1 MEHLQAYRAAG
12 GGKHR
17 ASKKFGISVVS
28 RRLLI
33 AAAVLFAAGIA
44 NSESKAQSGPF
55 APLAGSWSGAG
66 TVTLDDGSTERIR
79 CRARYAPIG
88 PTMEMSLTCASD
100 AYKFNLG
107 ANVRAEGGAI
117 AGSWSEASRN
127 ISGSLQGRGAGGNYE
142 LVASHRRL
150 QRQHLAEDVRQQAER
165 HDARGQPVPRR
176 QHLAVALR
184 RTALSQKP
192 RQFRRGF
199 FIRFMRSA
207 RTP

>member
-17 ASKKFGISVVS
+17 ASKKFGTGVLS

-33 AAAVLFAAGIA
+33 AAAVLFAASVA
-44 NSESKAQSGPF
+44 NTESKAQSGPF

-79 CRARYAPIG
+79 CRAKYAPIG

-127 ISGSLQGRGAGGNYE
+127 ISGSLQGRGAGGTYE
-142 LVASHRRL
+142 LVAS
-150 QRQHLAEDVRQQAER
+150 
-165 HDARGQPVPRR
+165 
-176 QHLAVALR
+176 
-184 RTALSQKP
+184 TAGFNANISLKTSGNKQSVTM
-192 RQFRRGF
+192 RADSQFRGANISLSR
-199 FIRFMRSA
+199 
-207 RTP
+207 

>member
-17 ASKKFGISVVS
+17 ANKKFGTSVLS

-33 AAAVLFAAGIA
+33 AAALVFAASLA
-44 NSESKAQSGPF
+44 NTESKAQSGPF

-79 CRARYAPIG
+79 CRAKYAPIG

-107 ANVRAEGGAI
+107 ANVRSEGSAI
-117 AGSWSEASRN
+117 TGSWSEASRN
-127 ISGSLQGRGAGGNYE
+127 ISGSLQGRGGGGNYE
-142 LVASHRRL
+142 LVAST
-150 QRQHLAEDVRQQAER
+150 AGFNANI
-165 HDARGQPVPRR
+165 
-176 QHLAVALR
+176 ALKTSGNKQNVTMR
-184 RTALSQKP
+184 ADS
-192 RQFRRGF
+192 QFRGANISLSR
-199 FIRFMRSA
+199 
-207 RTP
+207 